1 VSEASRLGAP
11 RALALRLRARAGPPL
26 GAIFAGIGALAAL
39 AVGLL
44 NLDRLPLPLCY
55 VKAFTGLPCPT
66 CGGTRALGRLFDL
79 DVAGALAMNPLATTA
94 AFGLVAWAAAD
105 LALIARGR
113 GRALGL
119 EVSPRLGLALR
130 VAAVVAIVLNWAYLV
145 AAGR

>member
-1 VSEASRLGAP
+1 MSEASRLGAP
-11 RALALRLRARAGPPL
+11 RAFALRLRSREGPPL
-26 GAIFAGIGALAAL
+26 GAIFAGIGALSAL

-44 NLDRLPLPLCY
+44 HLDRLPLPLCY

-66 CGGTRALGRLFDL
+66 CGSTRALGRLFDL

-105 LALIARGR
+105 LVLLARGR
-113 GRALGL
+113 GRALGVD
-119 EVSPRLGLALR
+119 VSPQLGFALR
-130 VAAVVAIVLNWAYLV
+130 VAVVVAIALNWAYLV